1 MKESSMFKRMFKP
14 IVLILLS
21 IILYINTYTGLA
33 IVVFVIYLVDN
44 FYQLNYFW
52 NKENDLTEFIKNI
65 NQGISKNVLNLIYPL
80 VIINEDG
87 SIVWNN
93 DIFNALKSKDD
104 SNEENILS
112 IARGLNL
119 EDLIMCKEKLHQRL
133 EIENKLYDVY
143 ATLVN
148 VKQGNLY
155 LLSFNDITKL
165 IDYETTQESIVLIEV
180 DNLPEVLDN
189 TDENNRPLLIGEI
202 ERTINLYASSLKAM
216 IKKYDTNKYV
226 FSVQD
231 KYIEDEII
239 QKFRIVEDISKIEKG
254 NKIKITLSIGI
265 GKGGMSPQENYNNAD
280 IAKELALGRGGDQVV
295 VKDKNCLL
303 YTSPSPRD
311 LSTSRMPSSA

>member
-1 MKESSMFKRMFKP
+1 
-14 IVLILLS
+14 
-21 IILYINTYTGLA
+21 
-33 IVVFVIYLVDN
+33 
-44 FYQLNYFW
+44 
-52 NKENDLTEFIKNI
+52 
-65 NQGISKNVLNLIYPL
+65 
-80 VIINEDG
+80 
-87 SIVWNN
+87 
-93 DIFNALKSKDD
+93 
-104 SNEENILS
+104 
-112 IARGLNL
+112 
-119 EDLIMCKEKLHQRL
+119 MCIR
-133 EIENKLYDVY
+133 DR
-143 ATLVN
+143 
-148 VKQGNLY
+148 
-155 LLSFNDITKL
+155 L

>member
-180 DNLPEVLDN
+180 DNLPEVLD
-189 TDENNRPLLIGEI
+189 LSLIHI
-202 ERTINLYASSLKAM
+202 
-216 IKKYDTNKYV
+216 
-226 FSVQD
+226 
-231 KYIEDEII
+231 
-239 QKFRIVEDISKIEKG
+239 
-254 NKIKITLSIGI
+254 
-265 GKGGMSPQENYNNAD
+265 
-280 IAKELALGRGGDQVV
+280 
-295 VKDKNCLL
+295 
-303 YTSPSPRD
+303 
-311 LSTSRMPSSA
+311 